1 MSQGVGPATDNPVAY
16 ISHHLQPLQ
25 AGSGFWTINIDTMF
39 FSTLIMFGVMFVAF
53 RVDRNVT
60 AGAPIGMQNI
70 LETLID
76 FVNGL
81 VKEAFPKP
89 NKLVGPLGLTIF
101 LWVFLMNAMDLVP
114 VDLLP
119 KLAHMMGIEYL
130 KVVPTT
136 DPHTTFA
143 MALTV
148 FAICIYYNVKIKGP
162 GGYFKSFL
170 VHPFGIA
177 LAPINFIL
185 TMVEEIAKP
194 LSLALR
200 LFGNM
205 FTGELVFLLIAILP
219 WYIIPIPGSM
229 WAIFHILVITLQ
241 AFIFMVLTIMYISL
255 ASEESH

>member
-1 MSQGVGPATDNPVAY
+1 MDNNAPATDNPVDY
-16 ISHHLQPLQ
+16 IQHHLQPL
-25 AGSGFWTINIDTMF
+25 AVGDGFWRINIDTMF
-39 FSTLIMFGVMFVAF
+39 FSILLAGIVMIIAY
-53 RVDRNVT
+53 RVGKTVSVE
-60 AGAPIGMQNI
+60 APTGMQNV
-70 LETLID
+70 LESLID

-89 NKLVGPLGLTIF
+89 NKIVGPIGLTIF
-101 LWVFLMNAMDLVP
+101 VWVLLMNAMDLMP

-119 KLAHMMGIEYL
+119 KLADMMGIHYL

-143 MALTV
+143 MSLSI
-148 FAICIYYNVKIKGP
+148 FLLCIYYNVKIKGF
-162 GGYFKSFL
+162 GGYMKSFM
-170 VHPFGIA
+170 VHPFGIY
-177 LAPINFIL
+177 LAPVNFVL
-185 TMVEEIAKP
+185 TLVEELAKP

-205 FTGELVFLLIAILP
+205 FTGELVFLLIALLP
-219 WYIIPIPGSM
+219 WYIIPIPGSL

-241 AFIFMVLTIMYISL
+241 AFIFMVLTIMYISM

>member
-1 MSQGVGPATDNPVAY
+1 MTQGPATDNPVGY

-25 AGSGFWTINIDTMF
+25 AGSGFWQFNIDTIF
-39 FSTLIMFGVMFVAF
+39 FSALLALIVMVISY
-53 RVDRNVT
+53 RVGKSIQV
-60 AGAPIGMQNI
+60 GAPSGTQNV
-70 LETLID
+70 LETLIE

-89 NKLVGPLGLTIF
+89 NKIVGPLGLTIF
-101 LWVFLMNAMDLVP
+101 IWVFLMNAMDLIP

-119 KLAHMMGIEYL
+119 KAADLMGIHYL

-143 MALTV
+143 MSLMIFAL
-148 FAICIYYNVKIKGP
+148 CIYYNIKIKG
-162 GGYFKSFL
+162 GLGYMKSFL
-170 VHPFGIA
+170 VHPFGIW

-185 TMVEEIAKP
+185 TMVEELAKP

-205 FTGELVFLLIAILP
+205 FTGELVFLLIALLP
-219 WYIIPIPGSM
+219 WYLIPIPGSL

>member
-1 MSQGVGPATDNPVAY
+1 MTQGPATDNPVGY

-25 AGSGFWTINIDTMF
+25 AGSGFWQFNIDTIF
-39 FSTLIMFGVMFVAF
+39 FSALLALIVMVISY
-53 RVDRNVT
+53 RVGKSIQ
-60 AGAPIGMQNI
+60 AGAPSGTQNV
-70 LETLID
+70 LETLIE

-89 NKLVGPLGLTIF
+89 NKIVGPLGLTIF
-101 LWVFLMNAMDLVP
+101 IWVFLMNAMDLIP

-119 KLAHMMGIEYL
+119 KAADLMGIHYL

-143 MALTV
+143 MSLMIFAL
-148 FAICIYYNVKIKGP
+148 CIYYNIKIKG
-162 GGYFKSFL
+162 GLGYMKSFL
-170 VHPFGIA
+170 VHPFGIW

-185 TMVEEIAKP
+185 TMVEELAKP

-205 FTGELVFLLIAILP
+205 FTGELVFLLIALLP
-219 WYIIPIPGSM
+219 WYLIPIPGSL

-241 AFIFMVLTIMYISL
+241 AFIFMVLTIMYFSL

>member
-1 MSQGVGPATDNPVAY
+1 MIFAKA
-16 ISHHLQPLQ
+16 
-25 AGSGFWTINIDTMF
+25 
-39 FSTLIMFGVMFVAF
+39 
-53 RVDRNVT
+53 
-60 AGAPIGMQNI
+60 
-70 LETLID
+70 
-76 FVNGL
+76 
-81 VKEAFPKP
+81 
-89 NKLVGPLGLTIF
+89 NKLVGRLGLTIF
-101 LWVFLMNAMDLVP
+101 MWVFLMNAMDLIP

-119 KLAHMMGIEYL
+119 KAAHMMGIEYL

-143 MALTV
+143 MALMI
-148 FAICIYYNVKIKGP
+148 FALCIYYNIKIKG
-162 GGYFKSFL
+162 GVGYLKSFM
-170 VHPFGIA
+170 VHQFVIY

-185 TMVEEIAKP
+185 TLVEELAKP

-219 WYIIPIPGSM
+219 WYFIPIPGSL

>member
-1 MSQGVGPATDNPVAY
+1 MSQGVGPATDNPVQY
-16 ISHHLQPLQ
+16 ISHHLEPLQ
-25 AGSGFWTINIDTMF
+25 AGSGFWTFNIDTMF

-53 RVDRNVT
+53 RVGRNVT
-60 AGAPIGMQNI
+60 AGAPTGMQNV

-162 GGYFKSFL
+162 GG
-170 VHPFGIA
+170 
-177 LAPINFIL
+177 
-185 TMVEEIAKP
+185 
-194 LSLALR
+194 
-200 LFGNM
+200 
-205 FTGELVFLLIAILP
+205 
-219 WYIIPIPGSM
+219 
-229 WAIFHILVITLQ
+229 
-241 AFIFMVLTIMYISL
+241 
-255 ASEESH
+255 

>member
-1 MSQGVGPATDNPVAY
+1 MTQGPATDNPVGY

-25 AGSGFWTINIDTMF
+25 AGSGFWQFNIDTIF
-39 FSTLIMFGVMFVAF
+39 FSALLALIVMVISY
-53 RVDRNVT
+53 RVGKSIQ
-60 AGAPIGMQNI
+60 AGAPSGTQNV
-70 LETLID
+70 LETLIE

-89 NKLVGPLGLTIF
+89 NKIVGPLGLTIF
-101 LWVFLMNAMDLVP
+101 IWVFLMNAMDLIP

-119 KLAHMMGIEYL
+119 KAADLMGIHYL

-143 MALTV
+143 MSLMIFAL
-148 FAICIYYNVKIKGP
+148 CIYYNIKIKG
-162 GGYFKSFL
+162 GLGYMKSFL
-170 VHPFGIA
+170 VHPFGIW

-185 TMVEEIAKP
+185 TMVEELAKP

-205 FTGELVFLLIAILP
+205 FTGELVFLLIALLP
-219 WYIIPIPGSM
+219 WYLIPIPGSL

>member
-1 MSQGVGPATDNPVAY
+1 MSQGVGPATDNPVQY

-25 AGSGFWTINIDTMF
+25 AGSGFWTFNIDTMF
-39 FSTLIMFGVMFVAF
+39 FSTLSMFGVMFVAF
-53 RVDRNVT
+53 RVGKNVT
-60 AGAPIGMQNI
+60 AGAPTGMQNI

-89 NKLVGPLGLTIF
+89 NKLVGPLRLTIF

-177 LAPINFIL
+177 LAPVNFIL

>member
-1 MSQGVGPATDNPVAY
+1 MTEGPATDNPVGY

-25 AGSGFWTINIDTMF
+25 AGSGFWQINVDTMF
-39 FSTLIMFGVMFVAF
+39 FSALIAAVVMFF
-53 RVDRNVT
+53 SYRVGKKISI
-60 AGAPIGMQNI
+60 GAPSGLQNI

-89 NKLVGPLGLTIF
+89 NKIVGPLGLTIF
-101 LWVFLMNAMDLVP
+101 IWVFLMNAMDLIP

-119 KLAHMMGIEYL
+119 KAAHMIGIEYL

-143 MALTV
+143 MSLMIFAL
-148 FAICIYYNVKIKGP
+148 CIYYNIKIKG
-162 GGYFKSFL
+162 GLGYLKSFM
-170 VHPFGIA
+170 VHPFGIY

-185 TMVEEIAKP
+185 TLVEELAKP

-219 WYIIPIPGSM
+219 WYFIPIPGSL

>member
-1 MSQGVGPATDNPVAY
+1 MTQGPATDNPVGY

-25 AGSGFWTINIDTMF
+25 AGSGFWQFNIDTIF
-39 FSTLIMFGVMFVAF
+39 FSALLARIVMVISY
-53 RVDRNVT
+53 RVGKSIQ
-60 AGAPIGMQNI
+60 AGAPSGTQNV
-70 LETLID
+70 LETLIE
-76 FVNGL
+76 FVNSL

-89 NKLVGPLGLTIF
+89 NKIVGPLGLTIF
-101 LWVFLMNAMDLVP
+101 IWVFLMNAMDLIP

-119 KLAHMMGIEYL
+119 KAADLMGIHYL

-143 MALTV
+143 MSLMIFAL
-148 FAICIYYNVKIKGP
+148 CIYYNIKIKG
-162 GGYFKSFL
+162 GLGYMKSFL
-170 VHPFGIA
+170 VHPFGIW

-185 TMVEEIAKP
+185 TMVEELAKP

-205 FTGELVFLLIAILP
+205 FTGELVFLLIALLP
-219 WYIIPIPGSM
+219 WYLIPIPGSL

>member
-1 MSQGVGPATDNPVAY
+1 MTEGPATDNPVGY

-25 AGSGFWTINIDTMF
+25 AGSGFWQINVDTMF
-39 FSTLIMFGVMFVAF
+39 FSALIAAVVMFF
-53 RVDRNVT
+53 SYRVGKNISI
-60 AGAPIGMQNI
+60 GAPSGLQNI

-89 NKLVGPLGLTIF
+89 NKIVGPLGLTIF
-101 LWVFLMNAMDLVP
+101 IWVFLMNAMDLIP

-119 KLAHMMGIEYL
+119 KAAHMIGIEYL

-136 DPHTTFA
+136 APHTTFA
-143 MALTV
+143 MSLMIFAL
-148 FAICIYYNVKIKGP
+148 CIYYNIKIKG
-162 GGYFKSFL
+162 GLGYLKSFM
-170 VHPFGIA
+170 VHPFGIY

-185 TMVEEIAKP
+185 TLVEELAKP

-219 WYIIPIPGSM
+219 WYFIPIPGSL

-255 ASEESH
+255 AAEESH

>member
-1 MSQGVGPATDNPVAY
+1 MSQGVGPATDNPVKY
-16 ISHHLQPLQ
+16 ISHHLEPLQ
-25 AGSGFWTINIDTMF
+25 AGSGFWTFNIDTMF

-53 RVDRNVT
+53 RVGRNVT
-60 AGAPIGMQNI
+60 AGAPTGMQNI

-205 FTGELVFLLIAILP
+205 FTGELVFLLIAI
-219 WYIIPIPGSM
+219 
-229 WAIFHILVITLQ
+229 
-241 AFIFMVLTIMYISL
+241 
-255 ASEESH
+255 

>member
-1 MSQGVGPATDNPVAY
+1 MNQGPATDYPVAY
-16 ISHHLQPLQ
+16 ISHHLQPLT
-25 AGSGFWTINIDTMF
+25 AGSGFWQFNIDTMF
-39 FSTLIMFGVMFVAF
+39 FSTFLALLVMITSYRVGRNLTSSAPSGIQNFFEILIEFI
-53 RVDRNVT
+53 N
-60 AGAPIGMQNI
+60 N
-70 LETLID
+70 
-76 FVNGL
+76 L

-101 LWVFLMNAMDLVP
+101 VWVFLMNAMDLLP

-119 KLAHMMGIEYL
+119 KAADLMGIHYL

-136 DPHTTFA
+136 DPHATFA
-143 MALTV
+143 MSLTV
-148 FAICIYYNVKIKGP
+148 FALCIYYNIKIKGA
-162 GGYFKSFL
+162 GGYLKTFF
-170 VHPFGIA
+170 VHPFGIW

-185 TMVEEIAKP
+185 TMVEELAKP

-205 FTGELVFLLIAILP
+205 FTGELIFLLIALLP
-219 WYIIPIPGSM
+219 WWIIPIPGSL

-255 ASEESH
+255 ASEETH

>member
-1 MSQGVGPATDNPVAY
+1 MTQGPATDNPVGY
-16 ISHHLQPLQ
+16 ISHHLQSLQ
-25 AGSGFWTINIDTMF
+25 AGSGFWQFNIDTIF
-39 FSTLIMFGVMFVAF
+39 FSALLALIVMVISY
-53 RVDRNVT
+53 RVGKSIQ
-60 AGAPIGMQNI
+60 AGAPSGTQNV
-70 LETLID
+70 LETLIE
-76 FVNGL
+76 FVNSL

-89 NKLVGPLGLTIF
+89 NKIVGPLGLTIF
-101 LWVFLMNAMDLVP
+101 IWVFLMNAMDLIP

-119 KLAHMMGIEYL
+119 KAADLMGIHYL

-143 MALTV
+143 MSLMIFAL
-148 FAICIYYNVKIKGP
+148 CIYYNIKIKG
-162 GGYFKSFL
+162 GLGYMKSFL
-170 VHPFGIA
+170 VHPFGIW

-185 TMVEEIAKP
+185 TMVEELAKP

-205 FTGELVFLLIAILP
+205 FTGELVFLLIALLP
-219 WYIIPIPGSM
+219 WYLIPIPGSL

>member
-1 MSQGVGPATDNPVAY
+1 MSQGVGPATDNPVEY

-39 FSTLIMFGVMFVAF
+39 FSILIMFGVMSVAYK
-53 RVDRNVT
+53 VGKNVT
-60 AGAPIGMQNI
+60 AGAPTGMQNV

-119 KLAHMMGIEYL
+119 KLAHMIGIEYL

-143 MALTV
+143 MSLTV
-148 FAICIYYNVKIKGP
+148 FAICIYYNVKIKALSKFI
-162 GGYFKSFL
+162 GGGNKVKVSMRFKGREMEHQNLGFDL
-170 VHPFGIA
+170 
-177 LAPINFIL
+177 LKKL
-185 TMVEEIAKP
+185 TEEVVEYAKVEVP
-194 LSLALR
+194 PKSE
-200 LFGNM
+200 GKQIM
-205 FTGELVFLLIAILP
+205 
-219 WYIIPIPGSM
+219 M
-229 WAIFHILVITLQ
+229 ILVPQ
-241 AFIFMVLTIMYISL
+241 VAK
-255 ASEESH
+255 

>member
-1 MSQGVGPATDNPVAY
+1 MTQGPATDNPVGY

-25 AGSGFWTINIDTMF
+25 AGSGFWQFNIDTIF
-39 FSTLIMFGVMFVAF
+39 FSALLALIVMVISY
-53 RVDRNVT
+53 RVGKSIQ
-60 AGAPIGMQNI
+60 AGAPSGTQNV
-70 LETLID
+70 LETLIE
-76 FVNGL
+76 FVNSL

-89 NKLVGPLGLTIF
+89 NKIVGPLGLTIF
-101 LWVFLMNAMDLVP
+101 IWVFLMNAMDLIP

-119 KLAHMMGIEYL
+119 KAADLMGIHYL

-143 MALTV
+143 MSLMIFAL
-148 FAICIYYNVKIKGP
+148 CIYYNIKIKG
-162 GGYFKSFL
+162 GLGYMKSFL
-170 VHPFGIA
+170 VHPFGIW

-185 TMVEEIAKP
+185 TMVEELAKP

-205 FTGELVFLLIAILP
+205 FTGELVFLLIALLP
-219 WYIIPIPGSM
+219 WYLIPIPGSL

>member
-1 MSQGVGPATDNPVAY
+1 MSEVPATDNPVGY
-16 ISHHLQPLQ
+16 ISHHLEPLSV
-25 AGSGFWTINIDTMF
+25 GTGVWTINIDSMF
-39 FSTLIMFGVMFVAF
+39 FGALIASIVMFISY
-53 RVDRNVT
+53 RVGKNITT
-60 AGAPIGMQNI
+60 ASPQGMQNI
-70 LETLID
+70 LETLIE
-76 FVNGL
+76 FVNNL
-81 VKEAFPKP
+81 VKEAIPKP

-101 LWVFLMNAMDLVP
+101 VWVFLMNAMDLIP

-119 KLAHMMGIEYL
+119 KIADLLGIHYL

-143 MALTV
+143 MSLTV
-148 FAICIYYNVKIKGP
+148 FALCIYYNIKAKGA
-162 GGYFKSFL
+162 GGYMKSFM
-170 VHPFGIA
+170 VHPFGIW

-185 TMVEEIAKP
+185 TLVEELAKP

-205 FTGELVFLLIAILP
+205 FTGELIFLLIALLP
-219 WYIIPIPGSM
+219 WWVIPLPGSL

-255 ASEESH
+255 ASEEAH

>member
-1 MSQGVGPATDNPVAY
+1 MFLSYKVGRNITASEPKG
-16 ISHHLQPLQ
+16 LQ
-25 AGSGFWTINIDTMF
+25 
-39 FSTLIMFGVMFVAF
+39 
-53 RVDRNVT
+53 NV
-60 AGAPIGMQNI
+60 
-70 LETLID
+70 LETLIE
-76 FVNGL
+76 FVNNL

-89 NKLVGPLGLTIF
+89 NKIVGPLGLTIF
-101 LWVFLMNAMDLVP
+101 LWVFLMNAMDLIP

-119 KLAHMMGIEYL
+119 KIASIMGIHYL
-130 KVVPTT
+130 KVVPTA

-143 MALTV
+143 LSLTV
-148 FAICIYYNVKIKGP
+148 FVLCIYYNIKIKGSV
-162 GGYFKSFL
+162 GYFKSFL
-170 VHPFGIA
+170 VHPFGIY

-185 TMVEEIAKP
+185 TLVEELAKP

-205 FTGELVFLLIAILP
+205 FTGELVFLLIALLP
-219 WYIIPIPGSM
+219 WYFIPIPGTL

>member
-1 MSQGVGPATDNPVAY
+1 MAIGSATDNPVEY
-16 ISHHLQPLQ
+16 ISHHLQPLSV
-25 AGSGFWTINIDTMF
+25 GNGFWTFNLDTMF
-39 FSTLIMFGVMFVAF
+39 FSILIALSVMFVSY
-53 RVDRNVT
+53 NVGKNIT
-60 AGAPIGMQNI
+60 SSEPRGMQNI
-70 LETLID
+70 LETLIE
-76 FVNGL
+76 FVNNL

-89 NKLVGPLGLTIF
+89 NKIVGPLGLTIF
-101 LWVFLMNAMDLVP
+101 LWVFLMNAMDLIP

-119 KLAHMMGIEYL
+119 KAADLMGIHYL

-143 MALTV
+143 LSLTV
-148 FAICIYYNVKIKGP
+148 FALCIYYNIKIKGSF
-162 GGYFKSFL
+162 GYFKSFL
-170 VHPFGIA
+170 VHPFGIY

-185 TMVEEIAKP
+185 TLVEELAKP

-205 FTGELVFLLIAILP
+205 FTGELVFLLIALLP
-219 WYIIPIPGSM
+219 WYFIPVPGTL

-241 AFIFMVLTIMYISL
+241 AFIFMVLAIMYISL

>member
-1 MSQGVGPATDNPVAY
+1 MTEGPATDNPVQY

-25 AGSGFWTINIDTMF
+25 VGSGFWQINVDTIF
-39 FSTLIMFGVMFVAF
+39 FSVLIASIVMFISY
-53 RVDRNVT
+53 RVGQRIQV
-60 AGAPIGMQNI
+60 GAPSGMQNV

-76 FVNGL
+76 FVNDL

-89 NKLVGPLGLTIF
+89 NKIVGPLGLTIF
-101 LWVFLMNAMDLVP
+101 LWVFLMNAMDLIP

-119 KLAHMMGIEYL
+119 KAADMIGIHYL
-130 KVVPTT
+130 KIVPTT

-143 MALTV
+143 MSLMI
-148 FAICIYYNVKIKGP
+148 FILCIYYNVKIKG
-162 GGYFKSFL
+162 GFGYFKSFL
-170 VHPFGIA
+170 VHPFGIW

-185 TMVEEIAKP
+185 TMVEELAKP

-205 FTGELVFLLIAILP
+205 FTGELVFLLIALLP
-219 WYIIPIPGSM
+219 WYIIPLPGSL

-241 AFIFMVLTIMYISL
+241 AFIFMVLTIMYVSL